1 MNLGKF
7 SVNNSVLVNILMIV
21 ILFLGVFSVSR
32 LPREQFSEVPF
43 YWVNIIVPYPGVSA
57 SDIEKTVTIKIEDQY
72 DDIDSL
78 KQIVSESTEGLS
90 VVRVEFDD
98 GISDDEFERLFQE
111 AQTRF
116 NKVDLP
122 DGTLQSIIDDFSASD
137 FLPVIEVVLW
147 GDADY
152 PTLNQTA
159 LLLKEKLNP
168 LKDVSQIDLVGSR
181 DRQIRIEVNRKKMEA
196 LGISINEVVQAVQQR
211 NVTIPGGTLET
222 TSREYILRT
231 VGEIGRYSELNNI
244 IVRRSTGERQGVVTV
259 GDLAQVVEDYDE
271 EGVRGRFNGNE
282 AIILR
287 LAKVPKGNSIGVVD
301 NTKEVL
307 EEFRKTMPPGIN
319 ISLFNDSTVQIRD
332 SINVLVVNSLMGFG
346 LLLIILFIF
355 IGFRNALMTALGIP
369 LTFGITFLILELLG
383 ETLNSNV
390 LFGLVLVL
398 GLIVDHAIVI
408 TENSYRLQQQG
419 LSRRDAAVK
428 GTNEVVFPVIA
439 ATLTTVAAFLPLM
452 LLPGTIGKFLRVI
465 PLVVS
470 IALLASTG
478 EAIFFLPAH
487 FADWPGRSRDPDKD
501 FLNKLKKGFSK
512 LISRLYRLRG
522 LVAGVMI
529 VLFFVSMF
537 LVTTVRQDLFSAE
550 DYTLFYIE
558 FELPPGSTREKTS
571 QVVKEF
577 EERLLPL
584 VGKGE
589 VSGISA
595 SIGFISGSNDSV
607 DQSNVAQ
614 ITVDLI
620 EKDEGRTRP
629 INDII
634 QETQELC
641 ADIPGIETI
650 RYRKAQNGP
659 PVSPPVSFRLFG
671 DNYGDLIMIS
681 EDLQRQLEEYP
692 ELYNIEDSIDSGTPE
707 LQIRVNEDLAARYGL
722 SPAAVGNFIRS
733 SFDGIP
739 ATTIFRENEEIE
751 VLIRYSG
758 SEADSVEQLI
768 NTKIP
773 TGDGRLVPFSSLA
786 SLEQQDPVAA
796 IKRVDGKREVTI
808 TSEAYSEENVPG
820 INRQIEN
827 YFNDTYAATYPG
839 IRLEVGGEFADLQE
853 LLIQILRI
861 FLVGVFLIYMILGT
875 QFKSYTQ
882 PILIILTVPF
892 AFIGV
897 IFFLIITGT
906 PFSTTVLYAGVAL
919 AGIAVNDSIVLI
931 SLVND
936 LRKEGKKIRE
946 AVIEAATTRL
956 RPIILT
962 SITTIAGL
970 LPTAIGI
977 GGKSVVWG
985 PMASTIIFGLIF
997 STVTAL
1003 FVIPSLYG
1011 LFYDKTAKLERREKR
1026 TQKKKRI
1033 EA

>member
-1 MNLGKF
+1 MNIGKF
-7 SVNNSVLVNILMIV
+7 SVNNSVLVNILMVV
-21 ILFLGVFSVSR
+21 ILFLGVFSVTR

-57 SDIEKTVTIKIEDQY
+57 ADVEKTVTIKIEDEY
-72 DDIDSL
+72 DDIDKL
-78 KQIVSESTEGLS
+78 KQIVSESKEGLS

-116 NKVDLP
+116 NKVSLP
-122 DGTLQSIIDDFSASD
+122 DGTLQPLIDDFSASD

-147 GDADY
+147 GETDY
-152 PTLNQTA
+152 STLNQTA
-159 LLLKEKLNP
+159 LRLRDKLKTIN
-168 LKDVSQIDLVGSR
+168 DVSSVDLVGSR
-181 DRQIRIEVNRKKMEA
+181 DRQIRIEVNRQKMEA
-196 LGISINEVVQAVQQR
+196 LGISINEIVQAVRQR

-231 VGEIGRYSELNNI
+231 VGELGTSGELNDI
-244 IVRRSTGERQGVVTV
+244 IVRRSTGDRQGVVTV
-259 GDLAQVVEDYDE
+259 GDLAKVIEDYDE
-271 EGVRGRFNGNE
+271 DGVRGRFNGNE

-287 LAKVPKGNSIGVVD
+287 IAKVPKGNSIGVVD
-301 NTKEVL
+301 AAKEEL
-307 EEFRKTMPPGIN
+307 EAFAQTMPSSIN

-346 LLLIILFIF
+346 LLVIILFVF

-369 LTFGITFLILELLG
+369 LTFAVTFLVLELLG

-408 TENSYRLQQQG
+408 TENSYRLQQEG
-419 LSRRDAAVK
+419 LSRRDAAIR

-452 LLPGTIGKFLRVI
+452 LLPGVIGKFLRVI

-478 EAIFFLPAH
+478 EAILFLPAH
-487 FADWPGRSRDPDKD
+487 FADWPGKSRDPDKD
-501 FLNKLKKGFSK
+501 FLNRLKKGFSK
-512 LISRLYRLRG
+512 LISRLYKRRG
-522 LVAGVMI
+522 LVVGAMI

-537 LVTTVRQDLFSAE
+537 LVTTVQQDLFSAE

-558 FELPPGSTREKTS
+558 FELPPGSPRGKTEE
-571 QVVKEF
+571 VVSRF
-577 EERLLPL
+577 EQRLLPL
-584 VGKGE
+584 VGNGE
-589 VSGISA
+589 VSGVSS
-595 SIGFISGSNDSV
+595 SIGFISGNNESV

-629 INDII
+629 IPEII
-634 QETQELC
+634 METEELC
-641 ADIPGIETI
+641 ADIPGLETI

-671 DNYGDLIMIS
+671 DNYDHLIRIS
-681 EDLQRQLEEYP
+681 EDLQRKLGEYG
-692 ELYNIEDSIDSGTPE
+692 ELYNIEDNIDPGTTE
-707 LQIRVNEDLAARYGL
+707 LRIRVNEGLAARYGL
-722 SPAAVGNFIRS
+722 NPSSVGNFIRS

-739 ATTIFRENEEIE
+739 ATTIFKENEEVE

-758 SEADSVEQLI
+758 EKVGSVAELVQS
-768 NTKIP
+768 KIP
-773 TGDGRLVPFSSLA
+773 TPDGRLVPFSSVA
-786 SLEQQDPVAA
+786 SVEQQEPVSA

-808 TSEAYSEENVPG
+808 TSEAYSEENVPS
-820 INRQIEN
+820 INKTMEA
-827 YFNDTYAATYPG
+827 YFNNTYALRYPD
-839 IRLEVGGEFADLQE
+839 IRLEVGGEFADLQN
-853 LLIQILRI
+853 LLLQILRI

-897 IFFLIITGT
+897 ILFLIITGT

-936 LRKEGKKIRE
+936 LRKEGKKIGD

-956 RPIILT
+956 RPILLT
-962 SITTIAGL
+962 TITTIAGL

-985 PMASTIIFGLIF
+985 PMASTIIFGLLF
-997 STVTAL
+997 STITAL

-1011 LFYDKTAKLERREKR
+1011 LFYDKKR
-1026 TQKKKRI
+1026 V

>member
-1 MNLGKF
+1 MNIGKF
-7 SVNNSVLVNILMIV
+7 SVNNSVLVNILMVV
-21 ILFLGVFSVSR
+21 ILFLGIFSVVR
-32 LPREQFSEVPF
+32 LPQEQFSEVPF

-57 SDIEKTVTIKIEDQY
+57 SDVEKTVTIKIEEAY
-72 DDIDSL
+72 DDIDKL
-78 KQIVSESTEGLS
+78 KQVVSESKEGLS

-116 NKVDLP
+116 NKVELP
-122 DGTLQSIIDDFSASD
+122 DGTLQPLIDDFSASD

-147 GDADY
+147 GEADY
-152 PTLNQTA
+152 QTLNQTA
-159 LLLKEKLNP
+159 LRLQDRLNTIR
-168 LKDVSQIDLVGSR
+168 DVSSVDLVGSR
-181 DRQIRIEVNRKKMEA
+181 DRQIRIEIDRNKMEA
-196 LGISINEVVQAVQQR
+196 LGISIDEVVQAVRQR

-222 TSREYILRT
+222 ASRDYILRT
-231 VGEIGRYSELNNI
+231 VGELARYSELNNI
-244 IVRRSTGERQGVVTV
+244 IVRKSSGDRTGVVTV
-259 GDLAQVVEDYDE
+259 GDLARVVEDYDE
-271 EGVRGRFNGNE
+271 GGVRGRFNGNE
-282 AIILR
+282 AILLR
-287 LAKVPKGNSIGVVD
+287 IAKVPKGNSIGIVD
-301 NTKEVL
+301 NTKKEL
-307 EEFRKTMPPGIN
+307 ERFSASIPPGIN

-346 LLLIILFIF
+346 LLLIILFLF

-369 LTFGITFLILELLG
+369 LTFAVTFLILELLG

-408 TENSYRLQQQG
+408 TENSYRLQQEG
-419 LSRRDAAVK
+419 LSRREAAIR

-452 LLPGTIGKFLRVI
+452 LLPGVIGKFLRVI

-478 EAIFFLPAH
+478 EAIIFLPAH
-487 FADWPGRSRDPDKD
+487 FADWPGKSRDPDKD
-501 FLNKLKKGFSK
+501 FLNRLKKGFSK
-512 LISRLYRLRG
+512 LITKIYRRRG
-522 LVAGVMI
+522 IVVGVM
-529 VLFFVSMF
+529 VLLFFGSMF
-537 LVTTVRQDLFSAE
+537 LVTTVQQDLFSAE

-558 FELPPGSTREKTS
+558 FELPPGSPREKTAD
-571 QVVKEF
+571 VVRQF

-584 VGKGE
+584 IGNGE
-589 VSGISA
+589 ISGISA
-595 SIGFISGSNDSV
+595 SIGFISGNNESV

-629 INDII
+629 IIDII
-634 QETQELC
+634 QETKQLC
-641 ADIPGIETI
+641 SDIPGIESI

-671 DNYGDLIMIS
+671 DNYNLLIDIS
-681 EDLQRQLEEYP
+681 NDIQKQLEQYE
-692 ELYNIEDSIDSGTPE
+692 ELYNIEDNIDVGTPE
-707 LQIRVNEDLAARYGL
+707 LQIRVNEALAARYGL
-722 SPAAVGNFIRS
+722 SPAVVGNFIRS
-733 SFDGIP
+733 AFDGIP
-739 ATTIFRENEEIE
+739 ATTIFKDNEEVE
-751 VLIRYSG
+751 VLIRYAG
-758 SEADSVEQLI
+758 MEADSVERLMQL
-768 NTKIP
+768 KIATP
-773 TGDGRLVPFSSLA
+773 DGRLVPFSSVA
-786 SLEQQDPVAA
+786 RVEQQDPISA
-796 IKRVDGKREVTI
+796 IKRVDGKREITI
-808 TSEAYSEENVPG
+808 TAEAYSEENVPA
-820 INRQIEN
+820 INKAIEEYYN
-827 YFNDTYAATYPG
+827 AGYGLQYPEV
-839 IRLEVGGEFADLQE
+839 RLEVGGEFADLQN

-861 FLVGVFLIYMILGT
+861 FLLGVFLIYMILGT

-897 IFFLIITGT
+897 ILFLIITGT

-919 AGIAVNDSIVLI
+919 AGIAVNDSIVLV
-931 SLVND
+931 SLVNE
-936 LRKEGKKIRE
+936 LRKGGKAIKE

-956 RPIILT
+956 RPILLT

-985 PMASTIIFGLIF
+985 PMASTIIFGLLF
-997 STVTAL
+997 STITAL

-1011 LFYDKTAKLERREKR
+1011 LFYDRRRKR
-1026 TQKKKRI
+1026 KQRV

>member
-1 MNLGKF
+1 MNIGKF
-7 SVNNSVLVNILMIV
+7 SVNNSVLVNILMVV
-21 ILFLGVFSVSR
+21 ILFLGVFSITR

-57 SDIEKTVTIKIEDQY
+57 ADVEKTVTIKIEDEY
-72 DDIDSL
+72 DDIDKL
-78 KQIVSESTEGLS
+78 KQIVSESKEGLS

-116 NKVDLP
+116 NKVSLP
-122 DGTLQSIIDDFSASD
+122 DGTLQPLIDDFSASD
-137 FLPVIEVVLW
+137 FLPVIEVILW
-147 GDADY
+147 GETDY
-152 PTLNQTA
+152 STLNQSA
-159 LLLKEKLNP
+159 LRLRDKLKTIN
-168 LKDVSQIDLVGSR
+168 DVSSVDLVGSR
-181 DRQIRIEVNRKKMEA
+181 DRQIRIEVNRQKMEA
-196 LGISINEVVQAVQQR
+196 LGISINEIVQAVQQR

-231 VGEIGRYSELNNI
+231 VGELGTSGELNDI
-244 IVRRSTGERQGVVTV
+244 IVRRSTGDRQGAVTV

-271 EGVRGRFNGNE
+271 DGVRGRFNGNE

-287 LAKVPKGNSIGVVD
+287 IAKVPKGNSIGVVD
-301 NTKEVL
+301 NTKKELDV
-307 EEFRKTMPPGIN
+307 FAQTMPSSIN

-346 LLLIILFIF
+346 LLVIILFVF
-355 IGFRNALMTALGIP
+355 IGFRNALMTAIGIP
-369 LTFGITFLILELLG
+369 LTFAITFLILELLG

-408 TENSYRLQQQG
+408 TENSYRLQQEG
-419 LSRRDAAVK
+419 LSRRDAAIR

-452 LLPGTIGKFLRVI
+452 LLPGVIGKFLRVI

-478 EAIFFLPAH
+478 EAILFLPAH
-487 FADWPGRSRDPDKD
+487 FADWPGKSRDPDKD
-501 FLNKLKKGFSK
+501 FLNRLKKGFSK
-512 LISRLYRLRG
+512 LIPRLYKRRG
-522 LVAGVMI
+522 LVVGVMV

-537 LVTTVRQDLFSAE
+537 LVTTVQQDLFSAE

-558 FELPPGSTREKTS
+558 FELPPGSPRGKTEE
-571 QVVKEF
+571 VVRQF
-577 EERLLPL
+577 EQRLLPL
-584 VGKGE
+584 VGNGE
-589 VSGISA
+589 ISGISS
-595 SIGFISGSNDSV
+595 SIGFISGNNESV

-629 INDII
+629 IPEII
-634 QETQELC
+634 METEELC
-641 ADIPGIETI
+641 ADIPGLETI

-671 DNYGDLIMIS
+671 DNYDHLIRIS
-681 EDLQRQLEEYP
+681 EDLQQKLGEYA
-692 ELYNIEDSIDSGTPE
+692 ELYNIEDNIDAGTTE
-707 LQIRVNEDLAARYGL
+707 LRIRVNEGLAARYGL
-722 SPAAVGNFIRS
+722 NPSIVGNFIRS

-739 ATTIFRENEEIE
+739 ATTIFKENEEVE

-758 SEADSVEQLI
+758 EKVGSVAELIQSKIPTPDGRLIPFSSVASVEQQ
-768 NTKIP
+768 
-773 TGDGRLVPFSSLA
+773 
-786 SLEQQDPVAA
+786 EPVSA

-808 TSEAYSEENVPG
+808 TAEAYSEENVPS
-820 INRQIEN
+820 INKTMEA
-827 YFNDTYAATYPG
+827 YFNNTYALRYPD
-839 IRLEVGGEFADLQE
+839 IRLEVGGEFADLQN

-897 IFFLIITGT
+897 ILFLIITGT

-936 LRKEGKKIRE
+936 LRKEGKNLGD

-956 RPIILT
+956 RPILLT
-962 SITTIAGL
+962 TITTIAGL

-985 PMASTIIFGLIF
+985 PMASTIIFGLLF
-997 STVTAL
+997 STMTAL

-1011 LFYDKTAKLERREKR
+1011 LFYDKKG
-1026 TQKKKRI
+1026 
-1033 EA
+1033 